1 MAAAI
6 GGRANSGRP
15 VRSSSPGA
23 GSESLSTS
31 FHLRNDRV
39 VSRIRSTV
47 LPELVGLRSWL
58 ERYRKEHHSCT
69 RQEHRS
75 SIHSHRSRRD
85 DACRQRACNRWPLE
99 QPQLG
104 SEEHPQLGS
113 AAQPQLGSAAHPQL
127 TPPQLLNRNRRHRRG
142 GRRRAAL
149 AWPSMMTVTH
159 NRAAVPTAACSKNLL
174 LIANPPNKN
183 QTPILFGS
191 RPRPPRRHLVTKTV
205 LAAAAAYRDQLF
217 HDLCRKRPRTLTAN
231 LDKGWE
237 TELRVGSKTLLI
249 EQSAVRS
256 RTRGNNLSQRKPLSR
271 R

>member
-1 MAAAI
+1 M
-6 GGRANSGRP
+6 RPNS
-15 VRSSSPGA
+15 
-23 GSESLSTS
+23 L
-31 FHLRNDRV
+31 
-39 VSRIRSTV
+39 
-47 LPELVGLRSWL
+47 
-58 ERYRKEHHSCT
+58 
-69 RQEHRS
+69 
-75 SIHSHRSRRD
+75 
-85 DACRQRACNRWPLE
+85 NRWPLE

-104 SEEHPQLGS
+104 SDEHPQLGS

-127 TPPQLLNRNRRHRRG
+127 GSAAHPQLGSEAQPQPPPWRPPNSF
-142 GRRRAAL
+142 AL

-174 LIANPPNKN
+174 LIANPPNKD

-205 LAAAAAYRDQLF
+205 LATAAAYRDQLF
-217 HDLCRKRPRTLTAN
+217 LDLCRKRPRTLTAN

-256 RTRGNNLSQRKPLSR
+256 RTRGNNLSQRKSLSR